1 MAALSVS
8 KSVVLTSTTASQT
21 TTVPGGNGTLVVYN
35 GAANPVYL
43 TFGATAVIPAA
54 GTWTSDLMVIQPG
67 TTQTFAASGGTLA
80 YIASTAGGALI
91 LSVGEGV

>member
-8 KSVVLTSTTASQT
+8 KSVVLTSTTSSQT
-21 TTVPGGNGTLVVYN
+21 TTVPGGNGSLVVYN

-43 TFGATAVIPAA
+43 TFGASIAIPAT
-54 GTWTSDLMVIQPG
+54 GTWTSDITVVQPG
-67 TTQTFAASGGTLA
+67 TTQVFASGSGTLA
-80 YIASTAGGALI
+80 YIAATAGGLLI